1 MATLTRGQTFT
12 NGEIVTPAK
21 LHALV
26 DSATASNIATADLA
40 DNAVTTSKI
49 AAASVTTAKLAD
61 ANVTTAKLA
70 DGNVTTAKIVDANV
84 TTAKIADASVTTT
97 KIVDANVTTS
107 KLADASVTSTKI
119 ADANV
124 TDTKLAATL
133 DLSTKILTF
142 PATQALSRPVLA
154 GYRET
159 VAAATGTSGTITIDL
174 NTAGIFTLAPTGNI
188 TGWTINNNPP
198 TGSLGSFVVRITGNG
213 TPYTYTW
220 PTTTKWAYGDTPS
233 VTSTSGK
240 VDIFSFFTFDGG
252 TTWFAQPI
260 GQNY

>member
-49 AAASVTTAKLAD
+49 
-61 ANVTTAKLA
+61 
-70 DGNVTTAKIVDANV
+70 VDANV
-84 TTAKIADASVTTT
+84 TA
-97 KIVDANVTTS
+97 
-107 KLADASVTSTKI
+107 
-119 ADANV
+119 
-124 TDTKLAATL
+124 TKLAATL
-133 DLSTKILTF
+133 DLSTKALTL
-142 PATQALSRPVLA
+142 PSTQALARPVLA

-159 VAAATGTSGTITIDL
+159 VAAATGTTGTITIDL

-188 TGWTINNNPP
+188 TGWTINNKPP

-213 TPYTYTW
+213 TSYTYTW